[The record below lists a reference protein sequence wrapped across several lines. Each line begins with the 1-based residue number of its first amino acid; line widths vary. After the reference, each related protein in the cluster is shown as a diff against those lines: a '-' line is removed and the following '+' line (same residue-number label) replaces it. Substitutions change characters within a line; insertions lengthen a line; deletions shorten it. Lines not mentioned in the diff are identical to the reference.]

1 MRVSGRPRPRIPPT
15 RIPVDRAGHP
25 VCTATRRC
33 RSRPIARARLT
44 VDLDAVAANWRALDA
59 LSGAGT
65 ETAAAVKADAYGL
78 GVARVGPALRAA
90 GARSFFVAIAEEG
103 AELRTVLGP
112 EPAIYVLSG
121 LMHGDAGL
129 CRAAGLV
136 PCLNSPEQIEA
147 HRRLLPGHPC
157 ALQIDTGMNRL
168 GIEPGDLARLVP
180 ALGDLRP
187 VLALS
192 HLACADEPGHPMN
205 AAQRDAFR
213 DVCALLPPMRRSLAA
228 TGGILLGPDYHL
240 DLTRPGVGLYG
251 GLPFAAARPVVT
263 LSLPVVQVRDLAAGE
278 TVGYGADWT
287 AEAPAR
293 IATVAAGYGDGLKRA
308 LARGGVRLFAGG
320 TPCPV
325 VGRVSMDLIT
335 VDVTH
340 LATVPDRLEILNETF
355 RESTTSPAPP
365 EPSATRS

>member
-1 MRVSGRPRPRIPPT
+1 LHCNTPR
-15 RIPVDRAGHP
+15 
-25 VCTATRRC
+25 

-44 VDLDAVAANWRALDA
+44 IDLDAVAANWRALDA

-65 ETAAAVKADAYGL
+65 ETAAAVKADAYGIGL
-78 GVARVGPALRAA
+78 ARVAPALFAA

-103 AELRTVLGP
+103 AELREVLGR
-112 EPAIYVLSG
+112 EPVIYVLSG
-121 LMHGDAGL
+121 LMPGDAGL
-129 CRAAGLV
+129 CRAADLV
-136 PCLNSPEQIEA
+136 PCLNSPEQVSA
-147 HRRLLPGHPC
+147 HGSLLPGHPC

-168 GIEPGDLARLVP
+168 GIEPGDLGRIAPER
-180 ALGDLRP
+180 AALRP

-205 AAQRDAFR
+205 AAQREAFR
-213 DVCALLPPMRRSLAA
+213 AACAHLPPMRRSLAA
-228 TGGILLGPDYHL
+228 TGGILLGPDYHF

-251 GLPFAAARPVVT
+251 GLPFAPARPVVT

-287 AEAPAR
+287 ASASAR

-308 LARGGVRLFAGG
+308 LARGGVQLFAGDVA
-320 TPCPV
+320 CPV
-325 VGRVSMDLIT
+325 VGRISMDLIT

-340 LATVPDRLEILNETF
+340 LAELPDRLDILNASQTVDDLARAAGTIGYEILTALGA
-355 RESTTSPAPP
+355 RYDRVYKGGASASGTGPAP
-365 EPSATRS
+365 E